1 MGTDSTSGGHLGE
14 QAGRQIPVADAA
26 ADDDA
31 GQLQIRCAGAR
42 WQAGRRRG
50 RIGADLSTVAT
61 RLGTSTLWAWGAGP
75 PIAQPMP
82 YAPKQRGV
90 IDTVLAANR
99 ISRDERV
106 VVQSFMSAPYLLPG
120 SDLIFTTT
128 RHFAHFYAKLL
139 PLAIACSPTA
149 AGSSS
154 PGTDGAAPLS
164 LPAA

>member
-1 MGTDSTSGGHLGE
+1 MRRPVMMPGSFRSGALAPG
-14 QAGRQIPVADAA
+14 GRLAA
-26 ADDDA
+26 AVA
-31 GQLQIRCAGAR
+31 ASAR
-42 WQAGRRRG
+42 T
-50 RIGADLSTVAT
+50 LSTIAT